1 MSAVPAG
8 FYARKTVVVAREL
21 LGHFLVST
29 VGGRRC
35 AVRIVETEAYVG
47 PDDPACHAYR
57 WHRSARN
64 EVMYG
69 RPGLL
74 YVYFTYGM
82 HWCANI
88 VTEREGYP
96 AAVLLRGA
104 EPVEGVE
111 LMRRR
116 RHGVRDDEIASGPA
130 KLAQAL
136 GITGALNGHFLTH
149 PPLWVDL
156 GEPVR
161 SQRRASSP
169 RVGVRRGAE
178 HRLRF
183 YERGNLCVSRPRAGH
198 SARLIVPGEGV
209 PTAPAPSV
217 PPAPRRTGW
226 RSSAA

>member
-1 MSAVPAG
+1 MSALPAS
-8 FYARKTVVVAREL
+8 FYARKTVAVAREL
-21 LGHFLVST
+21 LGHRLVST

-47 PDDPACHAYR
+47 PGDPACHAYA

-88 VTEREGYP
+88 VTERSGYP
-96 AAVLLRGA
+96 AAILLRGG

-111 LMRRR
+111 VMRRR
-116 RHGVRDDEIASGPA
+116 RRGVPDEEIASGPA

-136 GITGALNGHFLTH
+136 GITGALDGHSVTR
-149 PPLWVDL
+149 PPLWVEA
-156 GEPVR
+156 GEPVGPR
-161 SQRRASSP
+161 RRAVAR
-169 RVGVRRGAE
+169 RVGVRRGAAD
-178 HRLRF
+178 RLRF
-183 YERGNLCVSRPRAGH
+183 YERGNRHVSRPRD
-198 SARLIVPGEGV
+198 PQD
-209 PTAPAPSV
+209 
-217 PPAPRRTGW
+217 
-226 RSSAA
+226 

>member
-1 MSAVPAG
+1 VSAFPAG
-8 FYARKTVVVAREL
+8 FYARKTVAVAREL

-47 PDDPACHAYR
+47 PEDPACHAFG

-88 VTEREGYP
+88 VTERDDFP

-116 RHGVRDDEIASGPA
+116 RRGVPDEEIASGPA

-136 GITGALNGHFLTH
+136 GITGALNGHLVTR
-149 PPLWVDL
+149 PPLWVEP

-161 SQRRASSP
+161 PQRRASSL

-178 HRLRF
+178 RRLRF
-183 YERGNLCVSRPRAGH
+183 FERGNRHVSRPQA
-198 SARLIVPGEGV
+198 
-209 PTAPAPSV
+209 
-217 PPAPRRTGW
+217 
-226 RSSAA
+226 